1 MQRSF
6 SHTPTS
12 LTRTRPSKAS
22 FDSMWRRSALLSR
35 AAGLRLDA
43 ERREVEEQ
51 IAERRQQQHAES
63 QPQHSQ
69 TCIADLRK
77 QLRKPVAAEVAK
89 HLGYFG
95 EDASSNTHAAHAAS
109 WSNAPH
115 HTVSRLVART
125 SGPGRLTAFLGFAS
139 GAEWYSA
146 TRASAFLASAE
157 AADHALFTQATRL
170 RLVAEYH
177 SAPQHSLPF

>member
-1 MQRSF
+1 
-6 SHTPTS
+6 
-12 LTRTRPSKAS
+12 
-22 FDSMWRRSALLSR
+22 MWRRSALLSR

-51 IAERRQQQHAES
+51 IAERQQQQHAES
-63 QPQHSQ
+63 QPLHSQ
-69 TCIADLRK
+69 SLACQADFQK
-77 QLRKPVAAEVAK
+77 QLRKPAAAKVAK

-109 WSNAPH
+109 WSTAPH
-115 HTVSRLVART
+115 NMVSRLVART

-157 AADHALFTQATRL
+157 AADHALLTQATRL